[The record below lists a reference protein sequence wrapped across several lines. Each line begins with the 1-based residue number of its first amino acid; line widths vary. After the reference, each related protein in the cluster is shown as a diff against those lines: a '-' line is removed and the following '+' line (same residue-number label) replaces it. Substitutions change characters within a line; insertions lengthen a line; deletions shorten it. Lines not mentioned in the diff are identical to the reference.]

1 MSMSTDQLERQSEQN
16 RAEVE
21 LTLEELRARLT
32 PGQII
37 DEVLS
42 YAKDGG
48 AHFMS
53 NLGRQ
58 VTSNPLPVT
67 LIGAGLAWFL
77 FGNKVDQ
84 SRGNGIRRYNQNWDV
99 GSSGEGMYSG
109 NGGSHFSEGGSHFSE
124 KAGETYESAK
134 RGLGGIAHSVGDMA
148 HSVTDTVGG
157 VAHSAGSA
165 ISGIGHAAS
174 GAYETAAQRAARAA
188 SSVKATASSVKATA
202 MDLER
207 KTVDAARNAAGMI
220 MEEPLA
226 LIGVGLAIG
235 ALVGAIVPNT
245 ETENRLMG
253 DAADELKHQATD
265 LASEQFEKAKDT
277 AQHLLNEASATIG
290 ANGNANPEQNQNQ
303 NFQG

>member
-77 FGNKVDQ
+77 FGNKADQ
-84 SRGNGIRRYNQNWDV
+84 SYGNGVRR
-99 GSSGEGMYSG
+99 
-109 NGGSHFSEGGSHFSE
+109 
-124 KAGETYESAK
+124 
-134 RGLGGIAHSVGDMA
+134 
-148 HSVTDTVGG
+148 
-157 VAHSAGSA
+157 
-165 ISGIGHAAS
+165 
-174 GAYETAAQRAARAA
+174 
-188 SSVKATASSVKATA
+188 
-202 MDLER
+202 
-207 KTVDAARNAAGMI
+207 
-220 MEEPLA
+220 
-226 LIGVGLAIG
+226 
-235 ALVGAIVPNT
+235 
-245 ETENRLMG
+245 
-253 DAADELKHQATD
+253 
-265 LASEQFEKAKDT
+265 
-277 AQHLLNEASATIG
+277 
-290 ANGNANPEQNQNQ
+290 
-303 NFQG
+303 